1 MFLHEVA
8 TNFGKESYI
17 EILSL
22 NPHPQFRYYSLIVI
36 ESSNKNKRAKVVAR
50 IVIDRS
56 QFTEKYLV
64 IGDHPRCKGKCI
76 SLQDENLISS
86 VGGQPKDWLKTT
98 KYIVK
103 AVVLIGSNTNIL
115 IPARELPE
123 GSRFGVFYLEDMQDM
138 FENVKNSVIDSIVIR
153 GTKGPLKMEHLDSW
167 IGKPWIKPSKKV
179 KTLYKEEPFNNEEM
193 RQATRDIM
201 AT

>member
-8 TNFGKESYI
+8 TNFGKDSYI

-50 IVIDRS
+50 VVIDRS

-64 IGDHPRCKGKCI
+64 IGDPPRCKGICM

-86 VGGQPKDWLKTT
+86 VGGQPNEWMKMT

-115 IPARELPE
+115 IPGRELPE
-123 GSRFGVFYLEDMQDM
+123 GSRYGVFYLEDLKEM
-138 FENVKNSVIDSIVIR
+138 FENVKNSIIDSVVIR
-153 GTKGPLKMEHLDSW
+153 GTKGPLKMEHLDTW
-167 IGKPWIKPSKKV
+167 IGEPWIKASKKV
-179 KTLYKEEPFNNEEM
+179 KTLYKEAPFITEEL
-193 RQATRDIM
+193 RQATPGS
-201 AT
+201 T